1 MKRTMFFLVGVGFI
15 LTNLTSAQA
24 GFWGKKKTESKDSTV
39 SPGKSVEAVKPAS
52 EKASEPAKPV
62 PVSPTDKERD
72 EALKAKRA
80 IAQKKLNEL
89 NNTEW
94 GIELL
99 PMSVKGKK
107 EVDTVTFKNNQVG
120 IAGFAKK
127 GFSFTNFT
135 LTVQEDGVVI
145 WETMQTSEK
154 SGIAFW
160 RGELDPKLQTMRGVV
175 SHQIDQKN
183 KQDYSFTSDAKKN
196 IPAPG
201 K

>member
-1 MKRTMFFLVGVGFI
+1 MRRATVVLLGLCFI
-15 LTNLTSAQA
+15 LMNLTAA
-24 GFWGKKKTESKDSTV
+24 HAWIFGKKKAEAPAATE
-39 SPGKSVEAVKPAS
+39 EAAAPAKAKEAAKPAAVS
-52 EKASEPAKPV
+52 QSDKA
-62 PVSPTDKERD
+62 RD

-94 GIELL
+94 LVDMS
-99 PMSVKGKK
+99 PMAAKAGKK
-107 EVDTVTFKNNQVG
+107 ESDVVTFKNNQVS
-120 IAGFAKK
+120 IASYVKRGFPT
-127 GFSFTNFT
+127 TNFT

-160 RGELDPKLQTMRGVV
+160 RGEFDPKLQTMRGVV
-175 SHQIDQKN
+175 SYQMDKKN
-183 KQDYSFTSDAKKN
+183 KQDYSFLSSSRKN
-196 IPAPG
+196 IPATG